1 LVPAGATC
9 QRHAHPIHSRKGSF
23 LVRIS
28 QKMAALAV
36 AATAATAGAM
46 VNAAPAYAALYG
58 GQCGSGYGVV
68 NLIDLPNNR
77 GTVYLTYSSAAGKN
91 CVVTVRE
98 NPGTATLME
107 AYLRRSGTTTWVKD
121 SGNFTTYAGPVYVSA
136 AGSCVDWGGTIG
148 TASLTRTR
156 TNCG

>member
-1 LVPAGATC
+1 MRRARNV
-9 QRHAHPIHSRKGSF
+9 
-23 LVRIS
+23 
-28 QKMAALAV
+28 AALAV
-36 AATAATAGAM
+36 TMAATAAAVTVGAS
-46 VNAAPAYAALYG
+46 PAQAALYG

-68 NLIDLPNNR
+68 NLIDLPDSR
-77 GTVYLTYSSAAGKN
+77 GTVYLTYSASTGKN

-98 NPGTATLME
+98 KPGTATLME
-107 AYLRRSGTTTWVKD
+107 AYLRRTGTSSWVKD

-148 TASLTRTR
+148 TASKTRTG

>member
-1 LVPAGATC
+1 
-9 QRHAHPIHSRKGSF
+9 
-23 LVRIS
+23 VRIS
-28 QKMAALAV
+28 QKMAVLGV
-36 AATAATAGAM
+36 AATAATAGALAS
-46 VNAAPAYAALYG
+46 AAPASAALYG

-77 GTVYLTYSSAAGKN
+77 GTVYLTYNSSTGKN
-91 CVVTVRE
+91 CVVTIRE

-107 AYLRRSGTTTWVKD
+107 AYLRRSGTTSWVKD

-136 AGSCVDWGGTIG
+136 PGSCVDWGGTIG
-148 TASLTRTR
+148 TATQTRTR

>member
-1 LVPAGATC
+1 M
-9 QRHAHPIHSRKGSF
+9 RNHPQQKGDF
-23 LVRIS
+23 VVRIS
-28 QKMAALAV
+28 QTITGLALTAGAV
-36 AATAATAGAM
+36 AAGAL
-46 VNAAPAYAALYG
+46 VNAAPAFAALYG

-68 NLIDLPNNR
+68 NLIDLPDSR
-77 GTVYLTYSSAAGKN
+77 GTVYLAYSASSGKN

-107 AYLRRSGTTTWVKD
+107 AYLRRTGTSAWQKD
-121 SGNFTTYAGPVYVSA
+121 SGNYTTYAGPVYVSA

-148 TASLTRTR
+148 TASKTRTG

>member
-1 LVPAGATC
+1 
-9 QRHAHPIHSRKGSF
+9 
-23 LVRIS
+23 VRIS
-28 QKMAALAV
+28 QKMAVLGV
-36 AATAATAGAM
+36 AATAATAGAL
-46 VNAAPAYAALYG
+46 VSAAPASAALYG

-77 GTVYLTYSSAAGKN
+77 GTVYLTYNSSTGKN
-91 CVVTVRE
+91 CVVTIRE

-107 AYLRRSGTTTWVKD
+107 AFVRRSGTTNWIKESD
-121 SGNFTTYAGPVYVSA
+121 DFTTYAGPVYVSA

-148 TASLTRTR
+148 TATQTRSR

>member
-1 LVPAGATC
+1 
-9 QRHAHPIHSRKGSF
+9 
-23 LVRIS
+23 VRIS
-28 QKMAALAV
+28 QKMAALGV
-36 AATAATAGAM
+36 AATAATAGVM

-68 NLIDLPNNR
+68 NLIDLPNLR
-77 GTVYLTYSSAAGKN
+77 GTVYLTYNNSTGKN
-91 CVVTVRE
+91 CVVTIRE

-107 AYLRRSGTTTWVKD
+107 AYLRRSGTSSWVKD

-148 TASLTRTR
+148 TASQTRTR

>member
-1 LVPAGATC
+1 M
-9 QRHAHPIHSRKGSF
+9 RNHPQQKGNF
-23 LVRIS
+23 FVRIS
-28 QKMAALAV
+28 QKIAALGLTA
-36 AATAATAGAM
+36 AATTAGAM
-46 VNAAPAYAALYG
+46 VNAAPAQAALYG

-68 NLIDLPNNR
+68 NLIDLPDNR
-77 GTVYLTYSSAAGKN
+77 GTVYLTYSSSSGKN
-91 CVVTVRE
+91 CVVTLRE

-107 AYLRRSGTTTWVKD
+107 AYLRRSGTSAWAKD

-148 TASLTRTR
+148 TASKTRNG